1 MPAGDHLALHVP
13 PGDVRS
19 SQKQLTHCAA
29 IAVFADAADLNL
41 LAHHHAAEVITGGF
55 SRPWLSS
62 RASQLGRIDAGQA
75 DLFASACAAAVAIP
89 AALDRD
95 VWVGRC
101 LRCQQQQDQMQRAA
115 MQPIR
120 QPACDPEY

>member
-1 MPAGDHLALHVP
+1 MPAGDHFALHVP

-75 DLFASACAAAVAIP
+75 DFLPVLVRQLSP
-89 AALDRD
+89 S
-95 VWVGRC
+95 
-101 LRCQQQQDQMQRAA
+101 QQLL
-115 MQPIR
+115 IVTFG
-120 QPACDPEY
+120 